1 MAPVESDEFVDFGP
15 FRLCPRHRQLLFGTE
30 EVHLGGRAMDVLLA
44 LAHEKGDLVPKE
56 RLFEAAW
63 PHVSVHESNLK
74 VTVAYLRRA
83 LREYAPSHE
92 FITNVVGRG
101 YCLRTD
107 TRPEDSRSD
116 ADRPVVAAPRLPELG
131 TVIGRDVVIAEL
143 RETLA
148 HNRLTTIVGSGGIGK
163 TTVAVAVAHLFEDEG
178 GGSVTF
184 VDLARVASQEF
195 VASSLAA
202 AFGISST
209 TNDILQAVV
218 SILARRRAVLFLD
231 TCEHVLNEVSR
242 VCAVVLANTSEVRI
256 LATSR
261 QVLGARHEKV
271 VRLAPL
277 EVPPPGD
284 ADTARDV
291 LRYSAPQLLAARA
304 FEKGG
309 YRVEDR
315 DARAIGEICRRLD
328 GAPLAIELV
337 SSRLLG
343 RSADIVLK
351 ELDDR
356 FRTLRRDI
364 PGGPLRH
371 QTLLVTLEWSY
382 ALLTRDEAAVLRAIS
397 IFAGSFD
404 MDSLIRIVA
413 HLGLA
418 LSETFDA
425 IAGLLSKSMLS
436 VDQTYGEPRHRM
448 LDSTRAFAGDL
459 LKSCGELDAVSASH
473 ARLQLEILT
482 RAGVE
487 HATLPARKWHATYSG
502 QADDLR
508 KALDWALYGCGDLML
523 GIQLTVAGLPLWSEL
538 SLAEESRRNCARAL
552 SEFNRIG
559 CADAPLKLKL
569 IVGLA
574 TSNTYLSADPQE
586 TVALLEAA
594 IQLARETGDA
604 SAECGALGAL
614 AMYNLLPGHQ
624 STVPDIL
631 HSMRDAAIRANDRSA
646 LWEQEQLCAVLE
658 ALSCDW
664 PSSLSRLEKLQAEM
678 RDHSE
683 SAVPRFQLNQ
693 KTDVAV
699 QLGARLWLMGKPGRA
714 VSAIEDAAQEAMEVG
729 HGLTLIHCLS
739 RGIIFVMSE
748 CHHYSKAR
756 SYTEILKSTIYRHG
770 MAAWIPVA
778 DCYGK
783 AIDALS
789 GELPSP
795 EGLRVARDN
804 LQKASVQMRNPVY
817 FAVLAKAMVAI
828 GQADDAARTI
838 DHVLQAD
845 SQRWLLPELLRL
857 RAATERAFRHE
868 GQAETTLR
876 ESLRVSNEV
885 GLLAWKLRSA
895 HDLAVLLKDRGASA
909 EARQILE
916 PVYDQFTDGFDS
928 GDLRSSRQLLRQ
940 LLSSAL
946 PPTSSRAGRPA

>member
-1 MAPVESDEFVDFGP
+1 
-15 FRLCPRHRQLLFGTE
+15 
-30 EVHLGGRAMDVLLA
+30 MDVLLA
-44 LAHEKGDLVPKE
+44 LAHEKGELVAKE
-56 RLFEAAW
+56 HLFEAAW

-83 LREYAPSHE
+83 LRECAPSHE
-92 FITNVVGRG
+92 YITTVVGRG

-107 TRPEDSRSD
+107 MRPEDSRSD
-116 ADRPVVAAPRLPELG
+116 AERPVVAAPRLPELG

-148 HNRLTTIVGSGGIGK
+148 HNRLTTIVGAGGIGK

-184 VDLARVASQEF
+184 VDLARVASPEF

-202 AFGISST
+202 ALGISST

-218 SILARRRAVLFLD
+218 SILARRRVVLFLD
-231 TCEHVLNEVSR
+231 TCEHVLKEVSR
-242 VCAVVLANTSEVRI
+242 VCDVVLASTTEVRI

-261 QVLGARHEKV
+261 QVLSARHEKV
-271 VRLAPL
+271 VWLAPL
-277 EVPPPGD
+277 EVPPPGH
-284 ADTARDV
+284 ADTAQDV

-337 SSRLLG
+337 SSRLPG
-343 RSADIVLK
+343 RSAEIVLK

-356 FRTLRRDI
+356 FRTLRKDS

-382 ALLTRDEAAVLRAIS
+382 ALLTKDEAAVLRAIS
-397 IFAGSFD
+397 IFPGSFD
-404 MDSLIRIVA
+404 MDSVIRIVA

-418 LSETFDA
+418 SSETFDA
-425 IAGLLSKSMLS
+425 IAGLLAKSMLS
-436 VDQTYGEPRHRM
+436 VDQTYSEPRHRM

-459 LKSCGELDAVSASH
+459 LKSHGELDTVSASH

-482 RAGVE
+482 RAGAE
-487 HATLPARKWHATYSG
+487 HATMPARRWHATYSG

-508 KALDWALYGCGDLML
+508 KALDWALYGCGDPML
-523 GIQLTVAGLPLWSEL
+523 GIQLTAAGLPLWSEL

-552 SEFNRIG
+552 AEFNRIG
-559 CADAPLKLKL
+559 CADASLKLKL
-569 IVGLA
+569 IVGRA
-574 TSNTYLSADPQE
+574 TSNTYLSADPEE
-586 TVALLEAA
+586 TIGLLEEA
-594 IQLARETGDA
+594 ILLARETSDA

-624 STVPDIL
+624 STVPGLL
-631 HSMRDAAIRANDRSA
+631 HAMRDAAIRADDRSA
-646 LWEQEQLCAVLE
+646 LWEQEQLNAVLE

-664 PSSLSRLEKLQAEM
+664 QSSLSRLEKLQAEM

-699 QLGARLWLMGKPGRA
+699 QLGARFWLMGKPGRA
-714 VSAIEDAAQEAMEVG
+714 VRAIEEAAQEAMEIG

-804 LQKASVQMRNPVY
+804 LQKASVQIRNPVY
-817 FAVLAKAMVAI
+817 FVALAKAMVAI
-828 GQADDAARTI
+828 GQADDAASTI
-838 DHVLQAD
+838 DYVLQTD

-857 RAATERAFRHE
+857 RAATERAFRHD
-868 GQAETTLR
+868 GQAESTLR
-876 ESLRVSNEV
+876 ESFRVADEV

-895 HDLAVLLKDRGASA
+895 HDLAVLLKDRGALVQ
-909 EARQILE
+909 AREILV
-916 PVYDQFTDGFDS
+916 PVYKQFTDGFDS
-928 GDLRSSRQLLRQ
+928 GDLRRCREFLGQPSPGGAPL
-940 LLSSAL
+940 
-946 PPTSSRAGRPA
+946 TSSRGGRRA